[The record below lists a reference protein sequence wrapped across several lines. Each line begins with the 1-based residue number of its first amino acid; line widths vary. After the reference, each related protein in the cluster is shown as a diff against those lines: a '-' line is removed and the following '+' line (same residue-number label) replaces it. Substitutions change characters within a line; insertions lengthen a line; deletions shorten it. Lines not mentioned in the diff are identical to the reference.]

1 MTLHILLSTTMTK
14 SYLPVNITRLL
25 LKFKKDHNIDLLVC
39 ANKVLCSKLLK
50 TTNVKYIAA

>member
-25 LKFKKDHNIDLLVC
+25 LKFKKDHNIDLLVY
-39 ANKVLCSKLLK
+39 ANKILMLK